1 MSIRNRVTAD
11 FVDPSD
17 GLAITATSG
26 SGFRLQFDTAS
37 TAEGGIGPS
46 PTESLLAALA
56 ACTAMDV
63 ASILRKK
70 RQPFDSYRIEVT
82 GERAEEHPRVFTAI
96 TVEHQLT
103 GSMTAEAVRRSVEL
117 SATSYCP
124 VSAMLSAAVRIEHRY
139 RIRRD
144 EAGEEESALVVVTG
158 PAEARAAQD
167 AATG

>member
-1 MSIRNRVTAD
+1 
-11 FVDPSD
+11 
-17 GLAITATSG
+17 
-26 SGFRLQFDTAS
+26 
-37 TAEGGIGPS
+37 
-46 PTESLLAALA
+46 
-56 ACTAMDV
+56 
-63 ASILRKK
+63 
-70 RQPFDSYRIEVT
+70 
-82 GERAEEHPRVFTAI
+82 
-96 TVEHQLT
+96 
-103 GSMTAEAVRRSVEL
+103 MTAEAVRRSVEL